1 MNQMMSGEEAQNEF
15 SNQDLQMLPAEL
27 LEDIGF
33 QAKRPTRIQKDV
45 PNANNNYYTEKVR
58 TRSTLTPPIS
68 IEFPKS
74 RQKSSSLIRFNF
86 LVSNPHGLTPV
97 HTGVHRQLAPKDC
110 IIYSDGPILRYGVA
124 VHADVNK
131 SSEKEEKRLPYMSS
145 DKSIVRF
152 IDEEQILVPSL
163 IDRDKKA
170 LILLNLIIERM
181 NVERRIVFLETVSF
195 NHRAAFHLGHKYTNP
210 NIVKEIC
217 KQLQFLFGCPVYS
230 FYIDDETH

>member
-1 MNQMMSGEEAQNEF
+1 
-15 SNQDLQMLPAEL
+15 MLPAEL

-33 QAKRPTRIQKDV
+33 QAKRPAQAQKDLQ
-45 PNANNNYYTEKVR
+45 PINNNYYSEKVR

-86 LVSNPHGLTPV
+86 LVSSPHGLTPV
-97 HTGVHRQLAPKDC
+97 HTGVHRQLVPKDC

-124 VHADVNK
+124 VHSDVNK
-131 SSEKEEKRLPYMSS
+131 NEKDEKRLPYMSS
-145 DKSIVRF
+145 DRSIVRF
-152 IDEEQILVPSL
+152 IDEDRILVPNL

-181 NVERRIVFLETVSF
+181 NIERRVVFLETVSF
-195 NHRAAFHLGHKYTNP
+195 NHRAAFHFGHKYTNQK
-210 NIVKEIC
+210 IVKEIC
-217 KQLQFLFGCPVYS
+217 KQLQFLFGCPVYP
-230 FYIDDETH
+230 FYIDDE